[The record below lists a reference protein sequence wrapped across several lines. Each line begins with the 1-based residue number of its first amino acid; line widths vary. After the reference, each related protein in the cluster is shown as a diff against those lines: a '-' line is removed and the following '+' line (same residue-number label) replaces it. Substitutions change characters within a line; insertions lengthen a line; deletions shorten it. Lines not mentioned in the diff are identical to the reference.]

1 MTLDLDEAREA
12 FDQFLMLMDGQIEW
26 LVTQARIHGIELDG
40 SPESLDR
47 LERLHDLMA
56 VALSEDE
63 RDSLRV
69 VLARY
74 LGETVRL
81 LHGGRWDLP
90 LDDPRDVNFNRP
102 VIVGHSR
109 YPLCEFSPIHAIRAY
124 SLRRSPGL
132 IRRIVSSSVSPQIL
146 DLSDLAEEE

>member
-1 MTLDLDEAREA
+1 MTLDLDEAGEA
-12 FDQFLMLMDGQIEW
+12 FDQFLMLMDGQNEW
-26 LVTQARIHGIELDG
+26 LVVQARIHGIALDG

-56 VALSEDE
+56 VTLSDDE
-63 RDSLRV
+63 RDSLRII
-69 VLARY
+69 LARY
-74 LGETVRL
+74 LGETVRV

-109 YPLCEFSPIHAIRAY
+109 HPLCEFSPVHAIRAY
-124 SLRRSPGL
+124 SLRRRPGL
-132 IRRIVSSSVSPQIL
+132 IRSIVASSVNPQIL
-146 DLSDLAEEE
+146 DLSDLPEDD

>member
-1 MTLDLDEAREA
+1 MTLDLDEARET

-26 LVTQARIHGIELDG
+26 LVAQARIHGIALDG

-56 VALSEDE
+56 VTLSEDE

-69 VLARY
+69 VFARY

-81 LHGGRWDLP
+81 AHGGKWTLP
-90 LDDPRDVNFNRP
+90 LDDPKDINFNLP
-102 VIVGHSR
+102 VIVGHSSC
-109 YPLCEFSPIHAIRAY
+109 PWLEFNPIHTMRAY
-124 SLRRSPGL
+124 SLRGTPGL
-132 IRRIVSSSVSPQIL
+132 IRGVIAHSVNPQIL
-146 DLSDLAEEE
+146 DLSDLVEDD